1 MTAATQEIPAN
12 LLMMQMLTGRWVS
25 ASLSVVAELGIADL
39 LAEGDQTADE
49 LAAAASA
56 HGPSLY
62 RVMRALA
69 SIGVFAETED
79 RRFTLT
85 PLAECLRGN
94 VPNSVREFAR
104 FIATP
109 AASQSWDHLMHSVQT
124 GQTGFRKA
132 FNGNNVFDY
141 LRMHPEEAAIFDG
154 AMTDNSRRSAPAIA
168 EAYDF
173 GRFRQLVDIAG
184 GQGLLL
190 ATILKRF
197 SGLEGVLFDL
207 PEVIAGAQNAL
218 ATYGL
223 DDRCKAIGG
232 DFFQSV
238 PAGAD
243 AYLLKHIIHDWD
255 DERAL
260 TILRNIRKAM
270 QSSGR
275 LLIAEVIIAP
285 GNEPSFG
292 KLLDLEMLVIPG
304 GRERTNDEYRA
315 LLASAG
321 FKLAEIH
328 PTTAAASVI
337 EGVPV

>member
-1 MTAATQEIPAN
+1 VTAATQETPAN
-12 LLMMQMLTGRWVS
+12 LLMMQMLTGKWLS
-25 ASLSVVAELGIADL
+25 AALSVVAELGIADL
-39 LAEGDQTADE
+39 LADGDKTADE
-49 LAAAASA
+49 LAAEVSA

-62 RVMRALA
+62 RVLRALA
-69 SIGVFAETED
+69 SVGVFAETGD
-79 RRFTLT
+79 GRFTLT

-104 FIATP
+104 LIVTP
-109 AASQSWDHLMHSVQT
+109 LASQSWGQLMHSVKT
-124 GQTGFRKA
+124 GETGFRKA
-132 FNGNNVFDY
+132 FDMQNAFDY
-141 LRMHPEEAAIFDG
+141 LRAHPEEAAIFDG
-154 AMTDNSRRSAPAIA
+154 AMTNNSRRSAPAIA

-173 GRFRQLVDIAG
+173 GRFQQLVDIAG

-190 ATILKRF
+190 ATILQRYPD
-197 SGLEGVLFDL
+197 LRGVLFDL
-207 PEVIAGAQNAL
+207 PEVIAGAKNSV

-223 DDRCKAIGG
+223 DGRCKAIGG

-260 TILRNIRKAM
+260 AILRNIRKAIHP
-270 QSSGR
+270 SGR
-275 LLIAEVIIAP
+275 LLIVEVIIAA

-304 GRERTNDEYRA
+304 GRERTSQEYRDLFA
-315 LLASAG
+315 DAG
-321 FKLAEIH
+321 FRLAEIH
-328 PTTAAASVI
+328 QTAAPTSII